1 MPLKPEEKALLGIE
15 QDPGEPEDDPR
26 PSGAGFEKS
35 GRSDRYRSKRPSP
48 ESFESRVLPDVES
61 LTELIEQLYGAGLID
76 AYERSVHRMLLAV
89 LAEPEARVS
98 ERMRAIESL
107 AKLRGLFM
115 KRARDLKDDPSK
127 TPTPDLIAI
136 LAGRLGLPKLT
147 VAARKIEGDVSAPK
161 ALPEAL

>member
-1 MPLKPEEKALLGIE
+1 
-15 QDPGEPEDDPR
+15 
-26 PSGAGFEKS
+26 
-35 GRSDRYRSKRPSP
+35 
-48 ESFESRVLPDVES
+48 
-61 LTELIEQLYGAGLID
+61 
-76 AYERSVHRMLLAV
+76 MLLAV